1 MPEGARRFWYPLA
14 MKTRQWNTSM
24 LSAAAVMGVVCAGG
38 GVGVATAQTA
48 GEQPARSVV
57 LGAGDDAWRMGRS
70 AALLGI
76 LDEHVE
82 WMLRENPV
90 MASGR
95 GDKRYNDRLED
106 ASPEA
111 ISRRLAEQTD
121 RLARLN
127 ALERSGWSEADHVD
141 ADLLRFELQSAAAG
155 ARFHGE
161 HTPVNGR
168 NGPQVWLP
176 QMGDQ
181 LPFFT
186 ERDYADFAARL
197 EAVPRQIEQHIRNM
211 RAGLEAGRVPPRV
224 VMAGAVEQCRVLA
237 GGAEAPTMSPFY
249 GPYRA
254 LPADDANAARARK
267 AIAQGIAP
275 VFARL
280 GDFLEKE
287 YLPRCRESIAVS
299 EGVDGIA
306 AYDFA
311 LRDHTT
317 LDVSAERVHEIGLA
331 EVARIRAEMMEVIA
345 RTDWPRADEKPSDA
359 LHAAFLEYLRTDS
372 RFYCTS
378 EEELLAGYRNI
389 CKLMDA
395 ELPKLFS
402 MLPRLTY
409 GVREIPPF
417 AAKNSPTAYYYRG
430 SLKAG
435 IPAYFM
441 ANTYRLDQRPKYEMV
456 ALALHEAVPGHHLQV
471 ALHEELEG
479 VHPFR
484 TMNWFTAYGEG
495 WALYAERLGLEVG
508 EGAKGL
514 YTDPYDDF
522 GRLTYEMWR
531 ACRLV
536 VDTGMHAKGWSRQR
550 AIDFMLNN
558 TGLSALNIEREVD
571 RYIAWPGQATA
582 YKMGELKIRELRGR
596 AESELGARFD
606 VRAFHEA
613 VLGAGPLPLPAL
625 EERVLRWID
634 AASKE

>member
-1 MPEGARRFWYPLA
+1 MSRYTPGVRCVAVVGAVLAASAGAAMAQPEIRGARDG
-14 MKTRQWNTSM
+14 
-24 LSAAAVMGVVCAGG
+24 AAS
-38 GVGVATAQTA
+38 
-48 GEQPARSVV
+48 PV
-57 LGAGDDAWRMGRS
+57 LGTRDEPWRTGRS
-70 AALLGI
+70 AALLAI

-82 WMLRENPV
+82 WMLREGPQL
-90 MASGR
+90 ASGR

-106 ASPEA
+106 VSPEA
-111 ISRRLAEQTD
+111 ILRRLAEQAD
-121 RLARLN
+121 RLARLK
-127 ALERSGWSEADHVD
+127 ALERSGWTEADHVD
-141 ADLLRFELQSAAAG
+141 ADLLRHELESALAG
-155 ARFHGE
+155 ARFHPE
-161 HTPVNGR
+161 QTPVNGR

-176 QMGDQ
+176 QMGDR
-181 LPFFT
+181 LPFFGPQ
-186 ERDYADFAARL
+186 DYADFASRL
-197 EAVPRQIEQHIRNM
+197 EAVPRLIEQHMANM

-237 GGAEAPTMSPFY
+237 GGAESPTLSPFY

-254 LPADDANAARARK
+254 LPVDDVNAARARK
-267 AIAQGIAP
+267 AIAEGIAP
-275 VFARL
+275 AFARL
-280 GDFLEKE
+280 GDFLERE
-287 YLPRCRESIAVS
+287 YLPKCRESIAVS
-299 EGVDGIA
+299 EGADGPA

-317 LDVSAERVHEIGLA
+317 LDVTADRVHEIGLA

-345 RTDWPRADEKPSDA
+345 RTDWPRADEPPSDA
-359 LHAAFLEYLRTDS
+359 LHAAFLEYLRTDP
-372 RFYCTS
+372 RFYCQN
-378 EEELLAGYRNI
+378 EDELLVGYRNI
-389 CKLMDA
+389 CKIMDA
-395 ELPKLFS
+395 ELPKLFRT
-402 MLPRLTY
+402 LPRLTY
-409 GVREIPPF
+409 GVREIPLF
-417 AAKNSPTAYYYRG
+417 AAKTSPTAYYYRG

-435 IPAYFM
+435 IPAWFM

-479 VHPFR
+479 VHPYR
-484 TMNWFTAYGEG
+484 TLCWFTAYGEG

-508 EGAKGL
+508 EGPRGL

-536 VDTGMHAKGWSRQR
+536 VDTGMHAKGWTRQR
-550 AIDFMLNN
+550 AIDFMLHN

-596 AESELGARFD
+596 AESALGSRFD
-606 VRAFHEA
+606 VREFHEA

-625 EERVLRWID
+625 EERVLRWIE
-634 AASKE
+634 AQGKE